1 MNDDL
6 RGSITRSVR
15 GSRGNL
21 GGPTPEQTK
30 LIGRGA
36 IAAVVVLLLV
46 VALASVGSSFSTP
59 DPGTI
64 GVVRSGTSIWPWTY
78 LNGHNIRGTIAP
90 GSGKTWTGF
99 GSTVHY
105 YPSDSVQRT
114 YTITSNANQGDT
126 PGVDVVTVPTSDGVQ
141 VGIEGTFYFTTAFNG
156 SSGGTALVRDFDNR
170 FGVRTFTVGV
180 VGQGPELHAWE
191 GTDGWEAF
199 LDQVIRPV
207 INADLRA
214 SIGGTSCAQ
223 LVSSCALVHQSTT
236 AAPQGNGTSI
246 QAIEQQING
255 NLEHDIRNV
264 LGEDYFSN
272 ITFLLNR
279 VTLPTQVQTQI
290 DEAQAQYAAVAA
302 SAAKVQ
308 QARLDAQAN
317 EIRESGYRQCP
328 ACAQIDVYKAIPPTI
343 TTFAPGAGVAI
354 TPGH

>member
-1 MNDDL
+1 MPDDL
-6 RGSITRSVR
+6 VSHVR
-15 GSRGNL
+15 RL
-21 GGPTPEQTK
+21 GGGNSVKPTSHNPK
-30 LIGRGA
+30 AVRRGVLA
-36 IAAVVVLLLV
+36 GVIAVLLIIV
-46 VALASVGSSFSTP
+46 IASTASSFSTP
-59 DPGTI
+59 EPGTI
-64 GVVRSGTSIWPWTY
+64 GVVRSGTDVWPWPY

-90 GSGKTWTGF
+90 GSGKTFIGF

-114 YTITSNANQGDT
+114 YTITSNPNSGDL

-156 SSGGTALVRDFDNR
+156 SPAGTRLVRDFDNR
-170 FGVRTFTVGV
+170 FGVRTFSTGV
-180 VGQGPELHAWE
+180 QGQGAELHAWD

-223 LVSSCALVHQSTT
+223 LVSSCALVHQASVAT
-236 AAPQGNGTSI
+236 PQGNGASI
-246 QAIEQQING
+246 QAVENQING
-255 NLEHDIRNV
+255 NLEHDIQNV

-279 VTLPTQVQTQI
+279 VTLPTPVQNEI

-317 EIRESGYRQCP
+317 QIRESGYKDCP